1 MTNAREYFSELEKR
15 LNTERILFKIC
26 VHVYLFGPK
35 YKTKDERPTAFAEVK
50 KIVEE
55 NFGAN
60 IQKMEIREVRDISVN
75 NLQYCASFHLKSE
88 IDCPSPKRIKTS

>member
-1 MTNAREYFSELEKR
+1 M
-15 LNTERILFKIC
+15 
-26 VHVYLFGPK
+26 YLFGPK

-55 NFGAN
+55 NFGAK

-75 NLQYCASFHLKSE
+75 NLQYCASFYLNSE
-88 IDCPSPKRIKTS
+88 SDCPLAKRIKTG

>member
-1 MTNAREYFSELEKR
+1 MNRER
-15 LNTERILFKIC
+15 ALFKIC

-35 YKTKDERPTAFAEVK
+35 YKTKDDRPTAFAEVK

-55 NFGAN
+55 NFGAK

-75 NLQYCASFHLKSE
+75 NLQYCVSFRLKSE
-88 IDCPSPKRIKTS
+88 NDCPLPKRIKTS